1 MPTITQHREDLQKA
15 LKTKRA
21 EVLQHRQAFEAKKK
35 ELEQADGVDPTNAD
49 DPHVKAADEAMRPWS
64 QAADELRVM
73 EGQFE
78 RLTLMEL
85 DGGGH
90 ATDPRNENQLDTDD
104 AQKQALRES
113 VGRLAVSSE
122 KYKEMKASG
131 AFEDGSEIPFKGELA
146 QMGMDAFVS
155 LLTGTSGSAGGS
167 ALPQNM
173 RLPGIYDIPQLP
185 LGIFDLI
192 TVSQTAERTVEF
204 VRLLARTINAAEVA
218 EASSAATIG
227 DGTGGTAT
235 TTTGGVK
242 PESGLTFEIVN
253 AAVKTIAHWIPG
265 TRNML
270 ADAPF
275 LETLVNSE
283 LLMGVERRAET
294 QVMQGDGSGQN
305 LTGLYHQTGLSSYT
319 IGTADATETAVDALH
334 RILTVLRLLGY
345 NPTAYA
351 IHPNDWEDVRL
362 SKDDNNNYLWG
373 PPSQAGQEQIWGL
386 PVAQTVAATEGLPM
400 AGEWKRALFL
410 VREAARVLV
419 SDSHADFFVR
429 NLIAILAEA
438 RGVLVVPRPQA
449 FGSVDLTP

>member
-15 LKTKRA
+15 LKDKRA
-21 EVLQHRQAFEAKKK
+21 DVQSKRAAFEAKKK
-35 ELEQADGVDPTNAD
+35 ELEAADNVDPTNPE
-49 DPHVKAADEAMRPWS
+49 DPAVKAADDAMKPWS

-85 DGGGH
+85 DGGGN
-90 ATDPRNENQLDTDD
+90 ATDPRTENQLDTDQ
-104 AQKQALRES
+104 AQLNAIRES
-113 VGRLAVSSE
+113 VGRAAVESDA
-122 KYKEMKASG
+122 YQQMKASG

-146 QMGMDAFVS
+146 HMELDAFVS
-155 LLTGTSGSAGGS
+155 LLTGTSGSAGAS
-167 ALPQNM
+167 ALPQNN
-173 RLPGIYDIPQLP
+173 RLPGIYDIPRLP

-192 TVSQTAERTVEF
+192 TVGETAERTVEF

-218 EASSAATIG
+218 EASSAAIIG

-242 PESGLTFEIVN
+242 PESGLTFEVVTE
-253 AAVKTIAHWIPG
+253 AVKTIAHWIPG

-275 LETLVNSE
+275 LRTLVDSE
-283 LLMGVERRAET
+283 LLQGVERRAET
-294 QVMQGDGSGQN
+294 QVMQGNGTGQN
-305 LTGLYHQTGLSSYT
+305 IRGLYNQTGLNSYVQ
-319 IGTADATETAVDALH
+319 GTADAGESNVDALH

-345 NPTAYA
+345 NPNAFA
-351 IHPNDWEDVRL
+351 VHPNDWEDVRL
-362 SKDDNNNYLWG
+362 SKDDNGNYLWG
-373 PPSQAGQEQIWGL
+373 PPSQAGQEQVWGL
-386 PVAQTVAATEGLPM
+386 PVAQTIAATEGLPM
-400 AGEWKRALFL
+400 AGEWRRAMFL

-449 FGSVDLTP
+449 FGQVDLT